1 MAAAGRGPAT
11 WELPAFTAP
20 ALALAALVGVAVITL
35 GLLNGELPLPGRTN
49 NGGAAAAGKTPTPS
63 NVVIVDP
70 RSRVPG
76 TIVFIKT
83 GNIWAQSGAT
93 ARQLT
98 STGADSMPTWAPD
111 GSAIY
116 YVHTN
121 PRTALFPAQGVARR
135 YVMEV
140 PSLVRISPGD
150 DAATK
155 TVLTGTFASG
165 RYDWFYFIRQPA
177 PAPSGNQVAILTDG
191 PDPTK
196 SDVVL
201 KLVDLGTGRLTAL
214 NLPETAP
221 FGHQDPAWRPDG
233 NVLAYVRPGRDGA
246 RGAASIWRYDIA
258 AKKASAVTG
267 TGYLQPAWSP
277 DGRYLAATRSD
288 SYGTDVVILDASTGR
303 ELLRLTNDERSF
315 APIWSP
321 AGDSIAFLRV
331 DSGVVDL
338 VLVPVQQASGTWAAG
353 EALPLT
359 KSAGLDASS
368 RPSWFIPPDQ
378 RPPPATAPTG
388 GPPDAAASG
397 AAPTRR

>member
-1 MAAAGRGPAT
+1 VA
-11 WELPAFTAP
+11 AP
-20 ALALAALVGVAVITL
+20 ALSLAALVGVAVITL
-35 GLLNGELPLPGRTN
+35 GLLNGELPLPGRSNT
-49 NGGAAAAGKTPTPS
+49 GGAAGAGKTPTPS

-70 RSRVPG
+70 RSRIPG

-93 ARQLT
+93 ARQL
-98 STGADSMPTWAPD
+98 SSSGADSMATWAPD

-116 YVHTN
+116 YVHTDE
-121 PRTALFPAQGVARR
+121 RTGLFPAQGVARR
-135 YVMEV
+135 YVMDV
-140 PSLVRISPGD
+140 PSLALISPGD
-150 DAATK
+150 DVAAK
-155 TVLTGTFASG
+155 TILSGTYVSG
-165 RYDWFYFIRQPA
+165 RYEWFSFIRQPA

-201 KLVDLGTGRLTAL
+201 KLVDPGTGRLTAL

-246 RGAASIWRYDIA
+246 RGAASIWRYDVA
-258 AKKASAVTG
+258 SRKATAMTG
-267 TGYLQPAWSP
+267 SGYLQPAWSP

-288 SYGTDVVILDASTGR
+288 SYGTDIVVLDAANGR

-331 DSGVVDL
+331 ESGVVDL
-338 VLVPVQQASGTWAAG
+338 VLVPIQQASGAWSAG

-359 KSAGLDASS
+359 KSAGLDAAS

-378 RPPPATAPTG
+378 RPQPTAAPSG
-388 GPPDAAASG
+388 GLPKGPPASG
-397 AAPTRR
+397 AAPTAR